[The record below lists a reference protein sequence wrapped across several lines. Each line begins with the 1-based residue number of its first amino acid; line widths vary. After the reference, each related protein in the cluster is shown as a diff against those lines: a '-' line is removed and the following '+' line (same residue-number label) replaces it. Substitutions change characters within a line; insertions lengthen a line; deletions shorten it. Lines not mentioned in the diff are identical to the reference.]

1 MAIKFS
7 TYVANLILRDFIDLV
22 KVVFFLFFASPETT
36 TITHRATDAAAAA
49 LAAIYCICQPQFVF
63 AKALG

>member
-22 KVVFFLFFASPETT
+22 KVVFFLFCPETT